1 MELQYTTVHFRLLSK
16 TVLDSNVPYLHE
28 DVDQVEHL
36 TEDKLVDIRVV
47 GAEGA
52 EEVVDVGCAAVA
64 ELLRGV
70 VQRVEVHALDQH
82 VKLAA
87 CEEKLV
93 NERSGKM
100 LVTILHQF
108 SSQLDAPSS
117 ENGENQ
123 KCYSLLY
130 IYIEHK

>member
-1 MELQYTTVHFRLLSK
+1 MELLYTTVHFRLLSK

-70 VQRVEVHALDQH
+70 VQGVEVHALDQH

-87 CEEKLV
+87 CEEKSV
-93 NERSGKM
+93 KERFGKIR
-100 LVTILHQF
+100 V
-108 SSQLDAPSS
+108 
-117 ENGENQ
+117 
-123 KCYSLLY
+123 SLFYANFLPPT
-130 IYIEHK
+130 

>member
-1 MELQYTTVHFRLLSK
+1 MELLNTTVQVAK
-16 TVLDSNVPYLHE
+16 TVLDSNVLYLHE

-70 VQRVEVHALDQH
+70 VQGVEVHALDQH

-87 CEEKLV
+87 CEEKIGQ
-93 NERSGKM
+93 GK
-100 LVTILHQF
+100 VWKNTCHY
-108 SSQLDAPSS
+108 SAP
-117 ENGENQ
+117 
-123 KCYSLLY
+123 
-130 IYIEHK
+130 IFFPT